1 MGRWERGF
9 CGRKGVN
16 ISVLGKLSKGKCL
29 TDSGVYKSGV
39 QRMSQTGHLSLRF
52 IVYRESKSLSHVR
65 LFATPWIVAHQ
76 APLSM
81 EFSRQEHWSVCH
93 SLLWGIF
100 LTQGSNPVLLHF
112 RQICYHLSHQG
123 SPKWKPLSRVWLF
136 ATPWTVACQ
145 APLSMEFSRQEYC
158 MACHSL
164 LQGIFLNQGW
174 SLHLLH

>member
-81 EFSRQEHWSVCH
+81 EFSRQEHWSKLSFPYPHCVVGDTRIILQKT
-93 SLLWGIF
+93 LLE
-100 LTQGSNPVLLHF
+100 SNFKFNIWRYNNVIQKIIILL
-112 RQICYHLSHQG
+112 RICCISHLSKCNYG
-123 SPKWKPLSRVWLF
+123 SLRKR
-136 ATPWTVACQ
+136 CQ
-145 APLSMEFSRQEYC
+145 TSIRCAVLIICGRRER
-158 MACHSL
+158 
-164 LQGIFLNQGW
+164 
-174 SLHLLH
+174 

>member
-1 MGRWERGF
+1 MTELMGRWERGF

-136 ATPWTVACQ
+136 ATPWTVQ
-145 APLSMEFSRQEYC
+145 SMEFSRPEY
-158 MACHSL
+158 
-164 LQGIFLNQGW
+164 W
-174 SLHLLH
+174 SA